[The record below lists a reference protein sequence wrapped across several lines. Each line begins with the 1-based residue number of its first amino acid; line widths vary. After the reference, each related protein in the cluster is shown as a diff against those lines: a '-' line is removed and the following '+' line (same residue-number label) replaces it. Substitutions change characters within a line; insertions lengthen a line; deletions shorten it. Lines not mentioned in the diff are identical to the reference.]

1 MDVET
6 ARERGRRKLLFHG
19 GFIGCLICV
28 FPFLSIVLRCVF
40 HSEISCQGSGV
51 QTGADGF

>member
-1 MDVET
+1 MDVGT
-6 ARERGRRKLLFHG
+6 ARERGRRKLLFRG

-28 FPFLSIVLRCVF
+28 FPFRSIVLRCVF